1 MLTLSRPILSALHLW
16 HSSPVD
22 NTQNP
27 APITRIHRLPHNRFI
42 AIVGDGAID
51 TMLRLKQ
58 LTSYR
63 SAVTL
68 SSRLLLNQEDK
79 VFLPA
84 SIHARLTSNR
94 FLDFYQLGN
103 KDAIEKERARLKDEM
118 NRGYFADMAE
128 LKEHGGKIA
137 TANKVIIPAMAAV
150 KFPQI
155 EVNYSNGKC
164 SKLPITTFGSET
176 ESMKADVPKAILMC
190 LSFRATSQE
199 MTDSWS
205 APFIEA
211 FKDSSKVR
219 LYEKSVIESRLLSLT
234 PMKKLLL
241 LMLKKSKPQENGVL
255 HKQIAYAF
263 GDHYYFRKELK
274 ILNLLTGYMFLLDK
288 FGRIRWQGF
297 GLATPD
303 ELSSLLS
310 CASILLEEE

>member
-1 MLTLSRPILSALHLW
+1 MQDSKKLKTLTH
-16 HSSPVD
+16 
-22 NTQNP
+22 
-27 APITRIHRLPHNRFI
+27 RII
-42 AIVGDGAID
+42 AIVGDGA
-51 TMLRLKQ
+51 TEKMLRLKH

-63 SAVTL
+63 SAVTH
-68 SSRLLLNQEDK
+68 SSRLLFTHEDK
-79 VFLPA
+79 LILPA
-84 SIHARLTSNR
+84 SIPSRFTSNR
-94 FLDFYQLGN
+94 FLDFYQLLRILFLKLGN
-103 KDAIEKERARLKDEM
+103 KDAIQKERARLKDEM

-150 KFPQI
+150 KFPQL
-155 EVNYSNGKC
+155 EVNSSNGKC
-164 SKLPITTFGSET
+164 FKLPITTYGSDT
-176 ESMKADVPKAILMC
+176 ESMKADIPKATLMC
-190 LSFRATSQE
+190 VSFRAASQA

-205 APFIEA
+205 APFVEA
-211 FKDSSKVR
+211 FKDSNKVR
-219 LYEKSVIESRLLSLT
+219 LYEISFIESWLLSLT
-234 PMKKLLL
+234 PIKKLLL
-241 LMLKKSKPQENGVL
+241 LMLKKSKPEENGVL

-310 CASILLEEE
+310 CTSLLLEEE

>member
-1 MLTLSRPILSALHLW
+1 M
-16 HSSPVD
+16 
-22 NTQNP
+22 
-27 APITRIHRLPHNRFI
+27 
-42 AIVGDGAID
+42 
-51 TMLRLKQ
+51 MKLKQ

-63 SAVTL
+63 SAVTF
-68 SSRLLLNQEDK
+68 SSRLLLNQQDK
-79 VFLPA
+79 LLLPA
-84 SIHARLTSNR
+84 TIPARLTSNR

-137 TANKVIIPAMAAV
+137 TANKIIIPAMAAV
-150 KFPQI
+150 KFPQL
-155 EVNYSNGKC
+155 EVNSSSGK
-164 SKLPITTFGSET
+164 SFKLPITTFGCESE
-176 ESMKADVPKAILMC
+176 SVKADTPKATLMC
-190 LSFRATSQE
+190 LSFRATSQV

-205 APFIEA
+205 APFVET
-211 FKDSSKVR
+211 FKDSNKVR
-219 LYEKSVIESRLLSLT
+219 LYEISFIESWLLSLT
-234 PMKKLLL
+234 PIKKLLL

-274 ILNLLTGYMFLLDK
+274 ILNLLTGYMFLVDK
-288 FGRIRWQGF
+288 LGRIRWQGF

-310 CASILLEEE
+310 CASLLLEEEE

>member
-1 MLTLSRPILSALHLW
+1 
-16 HSSPVD
+16 
-22 NTQNP
+22 
-27 APITRIHRLPHNRFI
+27 
-42 AIVGDGAID
+42 
-51 TMLRLKQ
+51 MLRLKQ

-63 SAVTL
+63 STVTL
-68 SSRLLLNQEDK
+68 TSRLLFTNEDK
-79 VFLPA
+79 SILPNNIP
-84 SIHARLTSNR
+84 SRLTSNR

-137 TANKVIIPAMAAV
+137 TANKIIIPAMTAV
-150 KFPQI
+150 KFPQL
-155 EVNYSNGKC
+155 EANSSNGKC
-164 SKLPITTFGSET
+164 FKLPITTYGTDT
-176 ESMKADVPKAILMC
+176 ESMKDEIPKATLMC
-190 LSFRATSQE
+190 LSFRATSQA

-211 FKDSSKVR
+211 FKDSNKVR
-219 LYEKSVIESRLLSLT
+219 LYEISFIESWLLSLT
-234 PMKKLLL
+234 PIKKLLL
-241 LMLKKSKPQENGVL
+241 MMLNKSKPEENSLL

-297 GLATPD
+297 GNATPD

-310 CASILLEEE
+310 CASLLLEEE

>member
-1 MLTLSRPILSALHLW
+1 
-16 HSSPVD
+16 
-22 NTQNP
+22 
-27 APITRIHRLPHNRFI
+27 
-42 AIVGDGAID
+42 
-51 TMLRLKQ
+51 MLRSRQ

-63 SAVTL
+63 SAIT
-68 SSRLLLNQEDK
+68 RLLFNQEDK
-79 VFLPA
+79 VILPV
-84 SIHARLTSNR
+84 SIPVRLTSNR

-103 KDAIEKERARLKDEM
+103 KEAIEKERARLKDEM

-137 TANKVIIPAMAAV
+137 TANKVIIPAMVAV
-150 KFPQI
+150 KFPQL
-155 EVNYSNGKC
+155 EVNHSNGK
-164 SKLPITTFGSET
+164 SFKLPITTFGT
-176 ESMKADVPKAILMC
+176 DTDSMMDDIPKATLMC

-205 APFIEA
+205 APFVEA
-211 FKDSSKVR
+211 FKDSNKVR
-219 LYEKSVIESRLLSLT
+219 LYEISFIESWLLSLT
-234 PMKKLLL
+234 PIKKLLL

-255 HKQIAYAF
+255 NKQIAYAF

-310 CASILLEEE
+310 CASLLLEE